1 VWRQGGTADGNRV
14 EGDRM
19 GLTAAEKVTALRSQV
34 KELKAKLR
42 RAMKTLHVEVPKL
55 DARITALE
63 ASTTRRKK

>member
-1 VWRQGGTADGNRV
+1 
-14 EGDRM
+14 M